1 MKSYTKNLLLILSF
15 VAFSYEIKASEE
27 ENTPDN
33 RTPLATAANLSTGIA
48 SIEGTGVDGST
59 TAVTG
64 GATLTASTNNLSSVS
79 KSLSAIEGTNFATG
93 TDSLEVVSANLTIV
107 DGLVDSILE
116 DTGTTLPATLGTPAG
131 ADMSTD
137 IAAVKTDTAAILA
150 DTTVIGAPVGA
161 SISADIAAVDTVV
174 DTLATTI
181 GSAVGADI
189 SADIA
194 SVQTD
199 TTAIL
204 ADTTV
209 IGAPV
214 GASISADIAAVKT
227 VADSVQ
233 TDTTAILADTTVIGA
248 PVGASISADIA
259 SVQTDT
265 TATLADT
272 VELLGQ
278 DVASG
283 TVITGG
289 TAYVADTNDLTSVS
303 RGLSAIEGASFATGT
318 ASLYIIARQIALNQV
333 ISAGN
338 SAVLAL
344 PVITADTTDDTFNA
358 NMIVVF
364 DALTLAL
371 GTTNNTNV
379 GDLDGDVDQAV
390 TDAAALATLTSAYHK
405 SAVKA
410 AVQQLKSAVVS
421 WLAFYP

>member
-174 DTLATTI
+174 DTLA
-181 GSAVGADI
+181 
-189 SADIA
+189 
-194 SVQTD
+194 TD

>member
-199 TTAIL
+199 TTA
-204 ADTTV
+204 
-209 IGAPV
+209 
-214 GASISADIAAVKT
+214 
-227 VADSVQ
+227 
-233 TDTTAILADTTVIGA
+233 
-248 PVGASISADIA
+248 
-259 SVQTDT
+259 
-265 TATLADT
+265 TLADT